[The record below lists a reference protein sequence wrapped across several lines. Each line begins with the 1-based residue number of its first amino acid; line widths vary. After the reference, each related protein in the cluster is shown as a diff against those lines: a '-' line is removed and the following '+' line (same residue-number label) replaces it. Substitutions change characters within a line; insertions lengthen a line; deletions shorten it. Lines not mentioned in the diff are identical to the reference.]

1 MTPGKGTSRRDYL
14 KLMAAGAGLAATAPA
29 SWAQEAAKKTMA
41 AEEPPPNHDR
51 RIQWWQEAKFGMF
64 IHWGLYS
71 LIGRHEWAMEMEG
84 IPIPQY
90 ELLAK
95 HFNPKPNAAREWAK
109 LAKQA
114 GQKYMVMTTKHHE
127 GFCNFDTKLTDYCAP
142 KQAAGRDLVREF
154 VEAARGEGL
163 RVGFYYSLMDWH
175 HPDGALCATDEAARQ
190 RFVAYTHGL
199 IRELMSNY
207 GKIDILWYDVDWP
220 LSAEQWESE
229 KMNMTVFELQPDII
243 VNNRNGLPGDFST
256 PEQHIQAAAK
266 GRAWEAC
273 MTLNDSWGYHRADD
287 NWKTAKTVVNNL
299 ITCAHGGGNYLLNI
313 GPKPDGSI
321 PEETVSILLAVGKWT
336 GPNATA
342 IYGTERSNFNQHVY
356 ANFTQ
361 RGNTVY
367 AHIENWPGDTPAEQ
381 WLSFYQPPSVIS
393 FGGFRTKVKSVQL
406 LAGGKPVA
414 FTQDDLSLR
423 LTGLPAI
430 APDQPATVLVIECE
444 GQPVMDRDY
453 LRKNRPRF
461 KAGVSRSLVRITGEV
476 RTISARC
483 SRSEWPGR
491 CPGLVA

>member
-1 MTPGKGTSRRDYL
+1 
-14 KLMAAGAGLAATAPA
+14 
-29 SWAQEAAKKTMA
+29 
-41 AEEPPPNHDR
+41 
-51 RIQWWQEAKFGMF
+51 
-64 IHWGLYS
+64 
-71 LIGRHEWAMEMEG
+71 
-84 IPIPQY
+84 
-90 ELLAK
+90 
-95 HFNPKPNAAREWAK
+95 
-109 LAKQA
+109 
-114 GQKYMVMTTKHHE
+114 
-127 GFCNFDTKLTDYCAP
+127 
-142 KQAAGRDLVREF
+142 

-175 HPDGALCATDEAARQ
+175 HPDGALCATDEAARK

-229 KMNMTVFELQPDII
+229 KMNQMVFELQPDII

-273 MTLNDSWGYHRADD
+273 MTLNDSWGYHKADD
-287 NWKTAKTVVNNL
+287 NWKTPKTIVNNL

-321 PEETVSILLAVGKWT
+321 PEESVAILQAVGKWT

-342 IYGTERSNFNQHVY
+342 IYGSERSNFNQHVY

-367 AHIENWPGDTPAEQ
+367 AHIDDWPGDTPAEQ
-381 WLSFYQPPSVIS
+381 WLPFYEPPSVIS

-414 FTQDDLSLR
+414 FMQDDLSLR
-423 LTGLPAI
+423 LTGLPAV
-430 APDQPATVLVIECE
+430 APDQPATVIVVECE
-444 GQPVMDRDY
+444 GEPVMDRDY
-453 LRKNRPRF
+453 VRKNRPRF
-461 KAGVSRSLVRITGEV
+461 KAGVN
-476 RTISARC
+476 
-483 SRSEWPGR
+483 
-491 CPGLVA
+491 